1 MKIKHVL
8 IITLVSFTSFIGSF
22 VSADL
27 KKSKS
32 KVQEITFDEM
42 DIKGNARTPDGAYL
56 VQRRGLRFL
65 PLFQVKQD
73 FDNRIREST
82 VHMK

>member
-1 MKIKHVL
+1 MEKNRSL
-8 IITLVSFTSFIGSF
+8 TAIITINILFSFFTSQ
-22 VSADL
+22 ADM

-82 VHMK
+82 VDMK

>member
-1 MKIKHVL
+1 MFKFYILTLLIVL
-8 IITLVSFTSFIGSF
+8 NFGFTSVLF
-22 VSADL
+22 AEL

-32 KVQEITFDEM
+32 KIQEITFDEM

-65 PLFQVKQD
+65 PLHQIKQD
-73 FDNRIREST
+73 FDSRIRESN

>member
-1 MKIKHVL
+1 MKKKLLLAIWVATN
-8 IITLVSFTSFIGSF
+8 IIYSTSH
-22 VSADL
+22 ADL

-32 KVQEITFDEM
+32 KVQEITFDDM

-73 FDNRIREST
+73 FDNRIRESIIQ
-82 VHMK
+82 MK